1 MDKDF
6 DKHDF
11 NTDDEIP
18 YSKDFEDQENIKP
31 RITESFNDRD
41 DQEQRYKS
49 RRRNK
54 APKYKPYNTNNNQ
67 QTQIKDDIDN
77 EER

>member
-41 DQEQRYKS
+41 D
-49 RRRNK
+49 
-54 APKYKPYNTNNNQ
+54 
-67 QTQIKDDIDN
+67 
-77 EER
+77 